1 MSLLRLQPVDKDA
14 TSTCPSI
21 QCNPSDDTSFH
32 KDCARPFA
40 VLADLGFRSDIF
52 VSLPIEAR
60 PASLQQWSRPTS
72 VKKMLTQ
79 TFPFIHRGPTRTAYP
94 TSASLHHPLP
104 EKANEALPGPHMILE
119 QLRRTLMVNRFQYRA
134 AYKPLGLALDKP
146 DDDDLVE
153 HPIAR
158 ATTIAGLKTASPKVV
173 WQDTNTA
180 SRCCNLWA
188 PEIHWQSKEG
198 SWYIYYSAGTAGTFD
213 NQRMHVLKGSSTN
226 IWNSSWSYAGL
237 SWSLGRHDTGFIRV
251 WDGADQCLWIAKM
264 NSATTVGNAVKISTP
279 TYAWERVTA
288 NVNEGAAILYGG
300 GRTLL
305 IYSASN
311 CAGTGYKTGHA
322 PSSGRALT
330 LSILARGPSRANQSS
345 RVRMGAIYQDLGIM
359 DSSLVHPETK
369 LGWSTTPIR
378 VTPGTCDGNRYT
390 AIQRVNW
397 SG

>member
-1 MSLLRLQPVDKDA
+1 MLQFSLRTLFTLFVGLLGL
-14 TSTCPSI
+14 TSTWAFQNPIKAKDGSDPFMVWHEGYYYLTTTTWSNI
-21 QCNPSDDTSFH
+21 Q
-32 KDCARPFA
+32 
-40 VLADLGFRSDIF
+40 
-52 VSLPIEAR
+52 
-60 PASLQQWSRPTS
+60 
-72 VKKMLTQ
+72 
-79 TFPFIHRGPTRTAYP
+79 
-94 TSASLHHPLP
+94 
-104 EKANEALPGPHMILE
+104 
-119 QLRRTLMVNRFQYRA
+119 
-134 AYKPLGLALDKP
+134 
-146 DDDDLVE
+146 
-153 HPIAR
+153 IAR

-226 IWNSSWSYAGL
+226 IWSSSWSYAGRIVIPNRDIWGIDG
-237 SWSLGRHDTGFIRV
+237 SIMVIGETRYWIYSS

-311 CAGTGYKTGHA
+311 CAGTGYKLGMLELRAGADPLNPGSWTK
-322 PSSGRALT
+322 SSQPVFQ
-330 LSILARGPSRANQSS
+330 SAN
-345 RVRMGAIYQDLGIM
+345 GIYQPGHNGFFLSPSGNQTWM
-359 DSSLVHPETK
+359 VYHANS
-369 LGWSTTPIR
+369 

-397 SG
+397 SGSSPVFGAPISLSSNIAEPV